1 MTVPISS
8 AHDRARPAKDLLE
21 TLFRRLRKLART
33 TGQPSAAP
41 SDPDALIAQCQ
52 ALLDERSQSSGVHL
66 AGEILAAYAAL
77 EEADKHRFLNA
88 MAQGFAPD
96 ADAIRG
102 AMAAY
107 DADPSPLHMAAISR
121 AAEAPRQEVLRRLNQ
136 APMATGALV
145 NMRADLLRFLKT
157 DPALRVLDQDLAH
170 LLRSWFNR
178 GFLVMRRIDW
188 SSPADLLERIIRY
201 EAVHSIATWDELRAR
216 LLPSDRR
223 CYGFFHPALGDEPLI
238 FVEVALCEEVP
249 SSIQSLLAQGRD
261 ELDPVRAKVAV
272 FYSISNCQA
281 GLAGISF
288 GQFLI
293 KQVVED
299 LGAEYPGLETY
310 VTLSPIPGFARWLKK
325 AAEQGDEAA
334 QAALEVAPMREWHVH
349 DTRRA
354 DLMRLGARY
363 LVGERDGEGR
373 LLDPVARFHV
383 GNGARVERLCWM
395 ADTSARGMAQSH
407 ALMVNYLYDLKT
419 VESNHNAYARHRV
432 VNAGAAINGL
442 LAPPRKLWRAAGPK
456 VMAG

>member
-1 MTVPISS
+1 MT
-8 AHDRARPAKDLLE
+8 AHDRVSPAIDLLE
-21 TLFRRLRKLART
+21 TLFRRLRKLAR
-33 TGQPSAAP
+33 GAVRPVIGEADPSGP
-41 SDPDALIAQCQ
+41 LVLIELCQ
-52 ALLDERSQSSGVHL
+52 QLLDERSQSSGVHL
-66 AGEILAAYAAL
+66 AADILAAYAGL
-77 EEADKHRFLNA
+77 EDADKRQFLGA
-88 MAQGFAPD
+88 LAQGFTPD
-96 ADAIRG
+96 PAAIRG
-102 AMAAY
+102 AMSAY
-107 DADPSPLHMAAISR
+107 EADPSPLRMAAISR

-145 NMRADLLRFLKT
+145 NMRADVLRFIKD
-157 DPALRVLDQDLAH
+157 DPALRVLDQDMAH

-201 EAVHSIATWDELRAR
+201 EAVHSIATWEELRAR

-238 FVEVALCEEVP
+238 FVEVALCDAIP
-249 SSIQSLLAQGRD
+249 FSIQSLLAQGRE
-261 ELDPVRAKVAV
+261 ELEPAKAKVAV

-299 LGAEYPGLETY
+299 LGEEYRSLETY

-325 AAEQGDEAA
+325 AAADGDEAA
-334 QAALEVAPMREWHVH
+334 QAALENKPMREWHVH
-349 DTRRA
+349 DPRRA
-354 DLMRLGARY
+354 GLMRLGARY
-363 LVGERDGEGR
+363 LLGQRDEGGR

-383 GNGARVERLCWM
+383 GNGARVESLCWM

-407 ALMVNYLYDLKT
+407 ALMVNYLYDLEK

-432 VNAGAAINGL
+432 VNASPAMHGL
-442 LAPPRKLWRAAGPK
+442 LAPPRKLWRAAGQK

>member
-1 MTVPISS
+1 MIADERSS
-8 AHDRARPAKDLLE
+8 SPKDLLE
-21 TLFRRLRKLART
+21 TLFRRLRRLAR
-33 TGQPSAAP
+33 GARRPVADVS
-41 SDPDALIAQCQ
+41 SPDALIALCRQ
-52 ALLDERSQSSGVHL
+52 LLDERSQSSGVHL
-66 AGEILAAYAAL
+66 AADILAAYAGLDDAG
-77 EEADKHRFLNA
+77 RRQFLGA

-96 ADAIRG
+96 AEAIRK

-107 DADPSPLHMAAISR
+107 DADPSPLRMAAVTS

-145 NMRADLLRFLKT
+145 NMRADVLRFLRE
-157 DPALRVLDQDLAH
+157 DPGLRVLDQDMAH

-238 FVEVALCEEVP
+238 FVEVALCADVP

-261 ELDPVRAKVAV
+261 ELDPAQARVAV

-299 LGAEYPGLETY
+299 LGREYPGLETY

-325 AAEQGDEAA
+325 VAGDGDEAA
-334 QAALEVAPMREWHVH
+334 QAALDHKPVLEWHAH
-349 DTRRA
+349 DPRRA
-354 DLMRLGARY
+354 GLMRLGARY
-363 LVGERDGEGR
+363 LLGERDGEGR

-395 ADTSARGMAQSH
+395 ADTSARGMAQSQG
-407 ALMVNYLYDLKT
+407 LMVNYLYDLAT

-432 VNAGAAINGL
+432 VNAGPSMNGL
-442 LAPPRKLWRAAGPK
+442 LAPPRKLWRAAG
-456 VMAG
+456 

>member
-1 MTVPISS
+1 MM
-8 AHDRARPAKDLLE
+8 AHDRATPAIDLLE
-21 TLFRRLRKLART
+21 TLFRRLRKLTRGAVRPVIADA
-33 TGQPSAAP
+33 GSFGPQ
-41 SDPDALIAQCQ
+41 ALIDQCQ
-52 ALLDERSQSSGVHL
+52 QLLDERSQSSGVHL
-66 AGEILAAYAAL
+66 AADILAAYAGLAD
-77 EEADKHRFLNA
+77 ADKRAFLHA
-88 MAQGFAPD
+88 MAQGFTPD
-96 ADAIRG
+96 PEMIRS

-107 DADPSPLHMAAISR
+107 EADPSPLRMAAISR

-145 NMRADLLRFLKT
+145 NMRADVLRFIKD
-157 DPALRVLDQDLAH
+157 DPALRVLDQDMAH

-188 SSPADLLERIIRY
+188 SSPADLLERIIQY
-201 EAVHSIATWDELRAR
+201 EAVHSIATWEELRAR

-238 FVEVALCEEVP
+238 FVEVALCDAIP
-249 SSIQSLLAQGRD
+249 ASIQSLLAQGRE
-261 ELDPVRAKVAV
+261 ELDPAQAKVAV

-288 GQFLI
+288 GQYLI

-299 LGAEYPGLETY
+299 LGAEYRSLETY

-325 AAEQGDEAA
+325 AAADGDEAA
-334 QAALEVAPMREWHVH
+334 QAAMEDKPMREWHVH
-349 DTRRA
+349 DPRRA
-354 DLMRLGARY
+354 GLMRLGARY
-363 LVGERDGEGR
+363 LLGERDGEGR

-395 ADTSARGMAQSH
+395 ADTSARGLAQSH
-407 ALMVNYLYDLKT
+407 ALMVNYLYDLDN

-432 VNAGAAINGL
+432 VNASPAMHGL
-442 LAPPRKLWRAAGPK
+442 LAPPRKLWRAAG
-456 VMAG
+456 

>member
-1 MTVPISS
+1 MMASDH
-8 AHDRARPAKDLLE
+8 AAPAKDLLE
-21 TLFRRLRKLART
+21 TLFRRLRRLAQAAARPVI
-33 TGQPSAAP
+33 GQVSPALGP
-41 SDPDALIAQCQ
+41 QALIGMCQ
-52 ALLDERSQSSGVHL
+52 QLLDERSQSSGVHL
-66 AGEILAAYAAL
+66 AGDILGAYARL
-77 EEADKHRFLNA
+77 DDADRRVFLCDL
-88 MAQGFAPD
+88 AQGFAPD
-96 ADAIRG
+96 AQAIRI

-107 DADPSPLHMAAISR
+107 DADPTPLRMAAISR
-121 AAEAPRQEVLRRLNQ
+121 LAEAPRQEVLRRLNQ

-145 NMRADLLRFLKT
+145 NMRADVLRFVKD
-157 DPALRVLDQDLAH
+157 DPALRVLDQDMAH

-238 FVEVALCEEVP
+238 FVEVALCDAIP

-261 ELDPVRAKVAV
+261 ELDPARAKVAV

-325 AAEQGDEAA
+325 LAADGDEAA
-334 QAALEVAPMREWHVH
+334 QSALEDKPMREWHVH
-349 DTRRA
+349 DPRRA
-354 DLMRLGARY
+354 GLMRLGARY
-363 LVGERDGEGR
+363 LLGERDGEGR
-373 LLDPVARFHV
+373 LIDPVARFHV

-395 ADTSARGMAQSH
+395 ADTGARGMAQSH
-407 ALMVNYLYDLKT
+407 GLMVNYLYDLDT

-432 VNAGAAINGL
+432 VNASAGMNGL
-442 LAPPRKLWRAAGPK
+442 LAPPRKLWRAAG
-456 VMAG
+456 

>member
-1 MTVPISS
+1 
-8 AHDRARPAKDLLE
+8 
-21 TLFRRLRKLART
+21 
-33 TGQPSAAP
+33 
-41 SDPDALIAQCQ
+41 
-52 ALLDERSQSSGVHL
+52 
-66 AGEILAAYAAL
+66 
-77 EEADKHRFLNA
+77 
-88 MAQGFAPD
+88 
-96 ADAIRG
+96 
-102 AMAAY
+102 
-107 DADPSPLHMAAISR
+107 
-121 AAEAPRQEVLRRLNQ
+121 
-136 APMATGALV
+136 
-145 NMRADLLRFLKT
+145 
-157 DPALRVLDQDLAH
+157 
-170 LLRSWFNR
+170 
-178 GFLVMRRIDW
+178 MRRIDW